1 MSIDTGLNISMSIS
15 ICSTLGIEDA
25 GSGKEEDWS
34 KVNTRVNKHAST
46 LWD

>member
-25 GSGKEEDWS
+25 GSGKEDDWNIANILES
-34 KVNTRVNKHAST
+34 KQSST
-46 LWD
+46 